1 MWIYVLYMGIAL
13 ALDPFRLGFAL
24 VLTSRRRPMLN
35 LFVFWLGGM
44 TAGVGLAMVTLLLL
58 RDFAQVVVQNAMF
71 VIDHVR
77 SHVVI
82 FTGGRLQI
90 TFGVLLLLALVI
102 VRVRE
107 RAREETL
114 VAVGSGGLS
123 EVVSGPPAPGGVL
136 AWFAARTHDMLKS
149 DLVWPVFVAGAASAI
164 PPIDGVAMLAVIMAS
179 RADLG
184 TQLSAFLVFTVLMLS
199 IIELPLVSYL
209 VWPQKTVALVQF
221 VQTWIHA
228 HFRRIMETLLGM
240 AGITALVQGVA
251 SL

>member
-58 RDFAQVVVQNAMF
+58 RDFAEVVVRNAMS
-71 VIDHVR
+71 VIDDVR
-77 SHVVI
+77 AHVVI

-90 TFGVLLLLALVI
+90 TFGVLLLLALVV
-102 VRVRE
+102 VRVRG
-107 RAREETL
+107 RARAETL
-114 VAVGSGGLS
+114 VAVGGGGLVDEVS
-123 EVVSGPPAPGGVL
+123 EPPAPAGVL

-149 DLVWPVFVAGAASAI
+149 DLVWPVYVAGAASAI

-209 VWPQKTVALVQF
+209 VWPQKTVAMVQL
-221 VQTWIHA
+221 VQTWVHT